1 MQKSKKS
8 WVMLLAAAM
17 LITLLSGCGG
27 SGNKNESG
35 SPATGADTPTES
47 AVSKDGFPIVQEPIT
62 LTMMAPDVGL
72 QNWENMALFEEMEKL
87 TNIHFEFKNAPKD
100 SFETKKNLVFASG
113 DYPDVFYAAG
123 LTPAE
128 QMNYGEQGILVPLED
143 LIEGY
148 APNVKKILEENPEIR
163 KSITAPDGHIYALPV
178 IEFNQPWYRN
188 PLWYN
193 GEFLKALNIEKLP
206 ETTEELYTYLKRVK
220 EEDPNGNGKADEI
233 PLSSAAPGNSLRD
246 IRTWLL
252 GAFGIYEEEIYVDD
266 NDIVH
271 YTPFEEGYKE
281 YLVYLNRLWNEEL
294 LDRESF
300 SQTAEQREAKARNN
314 QLGLFSAW
322 TAFQM
327 MGEEP
332 NTDDPM
338 FSPVKSEFVDQPAI
352 AKNKGINTGAFAIS
366 NSNPSPEASIR
377 WVDYAYSI
385 EGATMFNKGPEGIL
399 WQYTDK
405 VNYMKEYLPVPDGG
419 DREEY
424 RPKITPNYGI
434 PAPTINLPEID
445 NGLLEEVDHWV
456 ANETKTKL
464 LDRGARIPFPV
475 LFLTTE
481 EQAEVTTMTSTLNTY
496 VRQMEA
502 KFVTGAEPLTNWDS
516 YVDTIKKMG
525 GDRMVEIYQAGYD
538 RWKNS

>member
-1 MQKSKKS
+1 MKTGRKK
-8 WVMLLAAAM
+8 WNLLLAGTMLAGALAGCSSAGKEAENKPGAAADNV
-17 LITLLSGCGG
+17 
-27 SGNKNESG
+27 NKE
-35 SPATGADTPTES
+35 
-47 AVSKDGFPIVQEPIT
+47 GFPVVNEPLT
-62 LTMMAPDVGL
+62 LTMMGPDVGI
-72 QNWENMALFEEMEKL
+72 QNWDKMPLFQEMEKQ
-87 TNIHFEFKNAPKD
+87 TGIHMTFQNAPKD
-100 SFETKKNLVFASG
+100 AFETKKNLVFVSG
-113 DYPDVFYAAG
+113 TYPDIFYAAG

-128 QMNYGEQGILVPLED
+128 QMNYGEQGILLPLEE

-148 APNVKKILEENPEIR
+148 APNVKKILDDNPEIR

-193 GEFLKALNIEKLP
+193 GEFLKALGVTKLP
-206 ETTEELYTYLKRVK
+206 ETTEELYAYLKRVK
-220 EEDPNGNGKADEI
+220 TEDPNKNGQPDEI
-233 PLSSAAPGNSLRD
+233 PLSSASPGNSLRD

-266 NDIVH
+266 SDKVH
-271 YTPFEEGYKE
+271 YTPIEAGYKD
-281 YLVYLNRLWNEEL
+281 YLTYLNRLWKDDL
-294 LDRESF
+294 LDHESF
-300 SQTAEQREAKARNN
+300 SQTSEQREAKARNN

-338 FSPVKSEFVDQPAI
+338 FSPVKSDSVAKPAI

-366 NSNPSPEASIR
+366 KTNPSPEASMR
-377 WVDYAYSI
+377 WVDYAYSV

-399 WQYTDK
+399 WKYTDK
-405 VNYMKEYLPVPDGG
+405 ASFTKEYLPVPDGG

-424 RPKITPNYGI
+424 RSRITPNYGI

-445 NGLLEEVDHWV
+445 KGLLGDVDAWI

-475 LFLTTE
+475 LFLTPE
-481 EQAEVTTMTSTLNTY
+481 EQAEVTAMTSDLNTY

-502 KFVTGAEPLTNWDS
+502 KFVTGAEPLTNWDG
-516 YVDTIKKMG
+516 YVATIKKMG
-525 GDRMVEIYQAGYD
+525 GERMAEIYQTAYD
-538 RWKNS
+538 RWKGN

>member
-1 MQKSKKS
+1 MKTRKRGLNL
-8 WVMLLAAAM
+8 LLAVALVASV
-17 LITLLSGCGG
+17 LSGCG
-27 SGNKNESG
+27 STEKETEGNKPS
-35 SPATGADTPTES
+35 AAADN
-47 AVSKDGFPIVQEPIT
+47 VSKEGFPVVKEP
-62 LTMMAPDVGL
+62 LSLMMMGPDVGIQQWDKML
-72 QNWENMALFEEMEKL
+72 VFQEMEKL
-87 TNIHFEFKNAPKD
+87 TGIHMEFQNAPKN

-113 DYPDVFYAAG
+113 TFPDIFYAAN

-128 QMNYGEQGILVPLED
+128 QMNYGEQGILLPLEN
-143 LIEGY
+143 LIDGGY
-148 APNVKKILEENPEIR
+148 APNVKKILNQNPDIR

-193 GEFLKALNIEKLP
+193 GDYLKALGITKLP

-220 EEDPNGNGKADEI
+220 NEDPNKNGKPDEI
-233 PLSSAAPGNSLRD
+233 PLSSASPGNSLRD

-252 GAFGIYEEEIYVDD
+252 GAFGIYDEEIYVDD
-266 NDIVH
+266 KDKVH
-271 YTPFEEGYKE
+271 YTPIEAGYKE
-281 YLVYLNRLWNEEL
+281 YLTYLNRLWNENL
-294 LDRESF
+294 LDHESF

-332 NTDDPM
+332 NTNDPM
-338 FSPVKSEFVDQPAI
+338 FNPVKSDFVDKPAI
-352 AKNKGINTGAFAIS
+352 SKNKGVNPGAFAIS
-366 NSNPSPEASIR
+366 KTNPSPEASMR

-385 EGATMFNKGPEGIL
+385 DGATLFNKGPEGVL
-399 WQYTDK
+399 WKYTDK
-405 VNYMKEYLPVPDGG
+405 TNYVKEYLPVPDGG

-424 RPKITPNYGI
+424 RSKITPNYGI

-445 NGLLEEVDHWV
+445 KGLLGSVDAWV

-464 LDRGARIPFPV
+464 LDRGARIPYPV
-475 LFLTTE
+475 LFLTPE
-481 EQAEVTTMTSTLNTY
+481 EQAEVTTMTSDLNTY
-496 VRQMEA
+496 LSQMEA
-502 KFVTGAEPLTNWDS
+502 KFVTGAEPLSGWDK

-525 GDRMVEIYQAGYD
+525 GERMAEIYQAAYD
-538 RWKNS
+538 RWKAS